1 MFCFILLFP
10 YIDSNFLYFSRMEK
24 RIEIFKKVME
34 LDQEKINSN
43 QSYYDEYQ
51 SILLELEQQRERNIN
66 SVINKAS
73 NQLNTFIVSGKE
85 QGNG

>member
-1 MFCFILLFP
+1 
-10 YIDSNFLYFSRMEK
+10 MEK
-24 RIEIFKKVME
+24 RIEIFEKVME

-73 NQLNTFIVSGKE
+73 HQLNTFIVSGKE
-85 QGNG
+85 QGNGWIKFFT